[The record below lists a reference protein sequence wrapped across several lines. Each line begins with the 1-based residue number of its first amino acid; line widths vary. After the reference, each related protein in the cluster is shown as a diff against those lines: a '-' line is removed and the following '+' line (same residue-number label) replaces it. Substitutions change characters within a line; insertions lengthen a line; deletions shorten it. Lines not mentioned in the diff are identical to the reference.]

1 MGPTVRICME
11 WESEKTWRC
20 CLNKAVN
27 SYWTDSRL
35 STQQPAGRPVALPA
49 RELTRDLIGT
59 RAEVRRRGGI
69 IPLWAI
75 FMTIMLATFALCM
88 TVTMRTHTEMR
99 SAGQRAAQMRSDVD
113 GLRNSNESLRREVE
127 RLRTDPRAIESAA
140 RTRLNMV
147 RANEIVI
154 PVE

>member
-1 MGPTVRICME
+1 
-11 WESEKTWRC
+11 
-20 CLNKAVN
+20 LNKVAN

-35 STQQPAGRPVALPA
+35 AAQRPASRGLSLPA
-49 RELTRDLIGT
+49 SAAELSRELVGT

-69 IPLWAI
+69 IPSWVV
-75 FMTIMLATFALCM
+75 FTMIMLATFALCA
-88 TVTMRTHTEMR
+88 TVTMRTHAQMQT
-99 SAGQRAAQMRSDVD
+99 AGQRYSQMSADVQT
-113 GLRNSNESLRREVE
+113 LRNSNESLRHEVE
-127 RLRTDPRAIESAA
+127 NLRTNRHAIETAA

>member
-1 MGPTVRICME
+1 M
-11 WESEKTWRC
+11 
-20 CLNKAVN
+20 NKVAN

-35 STQQPAGRPVALPA
+35 AAQRPASRGLSLPLSA
-49 RELTRDLIGT
+49 AELSRELVGT

-69 IPLWAI
+69 IPSWVV
-75 FMTIMLATFALCM
+75 FTMIMLATFALCVS
-88 TVTMRTHTEMR
+88 VTMRTHAQMLG
-99 SAGQRAAQMRSDVD
+99 AGQRYAQMDADVQS
-113 GLRNSNESLRREVE
+113 LRNSNESLRHEVE
-127 RLRTDPRAIESAA
+127 RLRKDPRAIESAA